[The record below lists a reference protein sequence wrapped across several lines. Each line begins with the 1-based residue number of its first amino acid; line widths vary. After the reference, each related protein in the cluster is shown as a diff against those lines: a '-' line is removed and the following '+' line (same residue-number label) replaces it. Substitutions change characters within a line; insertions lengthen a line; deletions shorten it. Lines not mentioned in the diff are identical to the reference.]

1 MSIINTLLE
10 LNEDYYINNLQK
22 VIGILMNMIET
33 SAVQENADA

>member
-1 MSIINTLLE
+1 MIIINTLLE